1 MMKLK
6 RMTAWAILLVTAPLL
21 GLFLINS
28 IVTSAAS
35 PYIVSVEDAP
45 QAEAILV
52 LGARVY
58 PNDSVSSMLGDRLD
72 VGLELM
78 DAGKADRFIVSG
90 DHGQTDYDEVNT
102 MRRYLEQRNV
112 EPQHIFMDHAGF
124 STYESMYRAK
134 DIFKAQKII
143 IVTQQ
148 YHLMRA
154 VYTARQMGL
163 DAYGVASDKQQ
174 YAGMPRY
181 EAREVLARNK
191 DFAYVHLFK
200 PKPTYLGDPIPV
212 NSSDGRLTSDGKP

>member
-6 RMTAWAILLVTAPLL
+6 WKLTAVIVLIAAPI
-21 GLFLINS
+21 FTVFTINS
-28 IVTSAAS
+28 IVKSSAA
-35 PYIVSVEDAP
+35 PYIVSVEEAP
-45 QAEAILV
+45 KAEAILV

-58 PNDSVSSMLGDRLD
+58 PNGSVSSMLGDRLD
-72 VGLELM
+72 AALELKE
-78 DAGKADRFIVSG
+78 AGKADRFIVSG
-90 DHGQTDYDEVNT
+90 DHGRMDYDEVNT

-112 EPQHIFMDHAGF
+112 EPEHIFMDHAGF

-134 DIFKAQKII
+134 DIFQAKKVV
-143 IVTQQ
+143 IVTQE

-163 DAYGVASDKQQ
+163 DAYGVASDRQQ

-181 EAREVLARNK
+181 ETREVLARNK
-191 DFAYVHLFK
+191 DFLYVNLLK

-212 NSSDGRLTSDGKP
+212 MTSDGRITSDGKS

>member
-1 MMKLK
+1 MKFK
-6 RMTAWAILLVTAPLL
+6 RKLAAILLLLAAPLVF
-21 GLFLINS
+21 LFLINS
-28 IVTSAAS
+28 AVKSAAS
-35 PYIVSVEDAP
+35 PYIVSVEVAP

-58 PNDSVSSMLGDRLD
+58 PNGSVSSMLGDRLD
-72 VGLELM
+72 VALELK
-78 DAGKADRFIVSG
+78 DAGKANRFIVSG

-102 MRRYLEQRNV
+102 MRRYLEQRKV

-124 STYESMYRAK
+124 STYESLYRAK
-134 DIFKAQKII
+134 DIFKAHKII

-163 DAYGVASDKQQ
+163 DAYGVASDKQM

-181 EAREVLARNK
+181 ETREVLARNK
-191 DFAYVHLFK
+191 DFIYVHLLK
-200 PKPTYLGDPIPV
+200 PKPTYLGEPIPV
-212 NSSDGRLTSDGKP
+212 ITSDGRMTSDGK